1 MFEVDGDAYDRLMG
15 RYSRLL
21 APAFADAASVAAGQ
35 RALDVGCGPGALTA
49 VLVRRLGAH
58 HVCAMDP
65 SSAFVAACAKRNPGV
80 RVLKGEAAR
89 IPFADS
95 EFDAALAQLVMH
107 FVADAPA
114 AALEMRRVVRPG
126 GAVAACVWD
135 FAGGMRLIRTFWE
148 AAGEI
153 EPDRAA
159 GPDDRAF
166 GRDGELG
173 RLFEGAGLT
182 QVRTGALDV
191 QVSYTGFDDLWSGF
205 LGGVGPV
212 GVFCASLDPGRL
224 ERMREDVRAR
234 LGSPAGAFE
243 LPARAWYAVGR
254 R

>member
-1 MFEVDGDAYDRLMG
+1 MFEVDGEAYDRLMG

-21 APAFADAASVAAGQ
+21 APAFADAAGVARGQ

-49 VLVRRLGAH
+49 ELAHRLGSH
-58 HVCAMDP
+58 HVCAIDP
-65 SSAFVAACAKRNPGV
+65 SATFVQACSKRNPGV
-80 RVLKGEAAR
+80 RVLKGEAGR
-89 IPFADS
+89 IPFPDAD
-95 EFDAALAQLVMH
+95 FDAALAQLVMH

-114 AALEMRRVVRPG
+114 AAREMRRVVRPG
-126 GAVAACVWD
+126 GVVAACVWD

-148 AAGEI
+148 AARELD
-153 EPDRAA
+153 PDRAL
-159 GPDDRAF
+159 GPEDRAF

-173 RLFEGAGLT
+173 QLFEGAGLT

-191 QVSYTGFDDLWSGF
+191 QASYSGFDDLWAGF

-212 GVFCASLDPGRL
+212 GVFCASLDGDGL
-224 ERMREDVRAR
+224 ERLREEIRTR

-254 R
+254 C